1 MKKIIAIIPARGG
14 SKGVPK
20 KNIRKL
26 KGFPLIAYSIA
37 VCLMAKN
44 ISEIIISTD
53 SKEIAS
59 IAEKF
64 GAKVPFLRPK
74 SISRDSSRDIEF
86 VKHAINFY
94 KRKKNNTPKNWA
106 IIRPTTPLRDPKKI
120 DNAINKYFKIKD
132 ATSLVSVHEIAETP
146 PKMFGMKGEYL
157 HGLSPFDPREEY
169 YTLPRQAF
177 PPSYFGNG
185 YIDIV
190 NTKNTLTE
198 AGESSVKLTLNQLP
212 SHTHTNNARASA
224 SWGLS
229 NHCGACYVRY
239 DFNYGSKNAATS
251 SVGNDQP
258 HNNLPPYIVMAYF
271 IYCPPG
277 N

>member
-190 NTKNTLTE
+190 NTKNIIQNNTFYGDRIVGYETPDD
-198 AGESSVKLTLNQLP
+198 GEIDIENDFKKIEFNITQKFYKVHSFLK
-212 SHTHTNNARASA
+212 NNE
-224 SWGLS
+224 
-229 NHCGACYVRY
+229 Y
-239 DFNYGSKNAATS
+239 SKK
-251 SVGNDQP
+251 
-258 HNNLPPYIVMAYF
+258 I
-271 IYCPPG
+271 
-277 N
+277 